1 MTTPARTPLTPA
13 GTSRRAD
20 EVLRSLRAE
29 IVAGTYPAGARL
41 TEPALCKTYGV
52 SRVPVREAL
61 KQLEAEGFVTSVAY
75 AGVRVAHID
84 RSEAVDLFTV
94 RTTIEELTVRRCAE
108 RFRAERATP
117 EVQEFG
123 TRLDRLVEAGLG
135 GLDDPDRADLPP
147 LNTEFHLALA
157 EFSGNASLLALFRQI
172 AAKIEWLYAMDV
184 QVRGEH
190 SWDEHAE
197 IAAAVQAGRVSAA
210 GRLMKRHVQNS
221 LEGYLTRHIPDP
233 EPQPDPDQ

>member
-1 MTTPARTPLTPA
+1 MNAS
-13 GTSRRAD
+13 GHGGRRAD

-29 IVAGTYPAGARL
+29 IVAGTYPAGSRL
-41 TEPALCKTYGV
+41 KEPTLCEAYGV

-108 RFRAERATP
+108 RFRSERDDP
-117 EVQEFG
+117 EVREFG
-123 TRLDRLVEAGLG
+123 TRLDTLVEAGLG
-135 GLDDPDRADLPP
+135 GLDHPDRSDLPP

-172 AAKIEWLYAMDV
+172 AAKIEWLYGMDV

-197 IAAAVQAGRVSAA
+197 IAAAVQAGKVAAA

-221 LEGYLTRHIPDP
+221 LDGYLKRHTPDATSIPGK
-233 EPQPDPDQ
+233 

>member
-1 MTTPARTPLTPA
+1 VT
-13 GTSRRAD
+13 RRAD

-29 IVAGTYPAGARL
+29 IVTGTYPAGSRL
-41 TEPALCKTYGV
+41 KEPTLCAVYGV

-84 RSEAVDLFTV
+84 RSEATDLFTV
-94 RTTIEELTVRRCAE
+94 RTTIEELTVRRCAA
-108 RFRAERATP
+108 RFRADGDTP
-117 EVQEFG
+117 EVEEFG
-123 TRLDRLVEAGLG
+123 ARLDRLVAAGLG

-190 SWDEHAE
+190 SWEEHAE
-197 IAAAVQAGRVSAA
+197 IAAAVQAGKAAVA
-210 GRLMKRHVQNS
+210 GRLMKRHVRNS
-221 LEGYLTRHIPDP
+221 LEGYLTRHTPDP
-233 EPQPDPDQ
+233 AAGD

>member
-1 MTTPARTPLTPA
+1 VT
-13 GTSRRAD
+13 RRAD

-29 IVAGTYPAGARL
+29 IVTGTYPAGSRL
-41 TEPALCKTYGV
+41 KEPTLCAVYGV

-84 RSEAVDLFTV
+84 RSEATDLFTV
-94 RTTIEELTVRRCAE
+94 RTTIEELTVRRCAA
-108 RFRAERATP
+108 RFGTDGDTP
-117 EVQEFG
+117 EVEEFG
-123 TRLDRLVEAGLG
+123 ARLDRLVAAGLG

-197 IAAAVQAGRVSAA
+197 IAAAVQAGKAAVA
-210 GRLMKRHVQNS
+210 GRLMKRHVRNS
-221 LEGYLTRHIPDP
+221 LEGYLTRHTPDP
-233 EPQPDPDQ
+233 AAGD

>member
-1 MTTPARTPLTPA
+1 VT
-13 GTSRRAD
+13 RRAD

-29 IVAGTYPAGARL
+29 IVAGTHSAGSRL
-41 TEPALCKTYGV
+41 KEPTLCAVYGV

-84 RSEAVDLFTV
+84 RSEATDLFTV
-94 RTTIEELTVRRCAE
+94 RTTIEELTVRRCAA
-108 RFRAERATP
+108 RFGTDGDTP
-117 EVQEFG
+117 EVEEFG
-123 TRLDRLVEAGLG
+123 ARLDRLVAAGLG

-197 IAAAVQAGRVSAA
+197 IAAAVQAGKAAVA
-210 GRLMKRHVQNS
+210 GRLMKRHVRNS
-221 LEGYLTRHIPDP
+221 LEGYLTRHTPDP
-233 EPQPDPDQ
+233 AADD